1 MTMNK
6 NKIKIGVVGLGTVGS
21 GVINLLEKNK
31 AEIEK
36 RSGFSIEVT
45 CVSAANKDKK
55 RDCDVSSL
63 KFYNDPL
70 EMIELEDI
78 NIIVELMGGESLAK
92 DIVLKAL
99 EKKIHVVTANKALIA
114 LHGNEISK
122 IAENNKCD
130 VAYEA
135 SVAGAVPIIK
145 VIRESLNANIIHWV
159 AGIING
165 TTNYILTEM
174 LKSKKS
180 FGEVLKEAQA
190 LGYAE
195 ADPAFDVGGI
205 DAAHKLTIL
214 SSISFGIPL
223 NFNAIYIEGIDDIE
237 LVDLNY
243 AKELG
248 YAIKHLAIG
257 RKNATG
263 IELRVHPCLIPK
275 SRLLA
280 NVDGVK
286 NAVVVSSDAAGPTLY
301 YGAGAGSLATA
312 SSVVSDII
320 DISRKIIF
328 KSNASVPLLGYQ
340 VDDLKEQNI
349 LDIKEVESRYYL
361 RIRVTNRP
369 GVLAEITKIFGSKS
383 ISIESILQ
391 KEDLISDK
399 FVPIVLV
406 THTVIEK
413 NIFDALIDIEKLDVV
428 KGKIVKI
435 RIEELDS

>member
-1 MTMNK
+1 MNN
-6 NKIKIGVVGLGTVGS
+6 NKIKIGIAGLGTVGS

-31 AEIEK
+31 VEILK
-36 RSGFSIEVT
+36 RSGFEISIV
-45 CVSAANKDKK
+45 CVSASNKDKK
-55 RDCDVSSL
+55 RNCNIEGLS
-63 KFYNDPL
+63 FYTNPL
-70 EMIELEDI
+70 EMIRNESIDILIELI
-78 NIIVELMGGESLAK
+78 GGESLAK
-92 DIVLKAL
+92 ELVIEALK
-99 EKKIHVVTANKALIA
+99 KKIHVVTANKALIA
-114 LHGNEISK
+114 LHGNEISE
-122 IAENNKCD
+122 ISNKEGCD

-145 VIRESLNANIIHWV
+145 VIRESLNANEIEWI

-174 LKSKKS
+174 LKSKKD
-180 FGEVLKEAQA
+180 FNDVLKEAQE

-214 SSISFGIPL
+214 SSICFGIPL
-223 NFNAIYIEGIDDIE
+223 NFESIYIEGIESIE
-237 LVDLNY
+237 LDDLNY

-257 RKNATG
+257 RKNNDG
-263 IELRVHPCLIPK
+263 IELRVHSCLIPK
-275 SRLLA
+275 TRLIA

-320 DISRKIIF
+320 DISRKILS
-328 KSNASVPLLGYQ
+328 KSNNSVPLLSYQ
-340 VDDLKEQNI
+340 RNELQNKKI
-349 LDIKEVESRYYL
+349 LDINEIESRYYL
-361 RIRVTNRP
+361 RIRVTNKP
-369 GVLAEITKIFGSKS
+369 GVLADITKIFGSKS

-391 KEDLISDK
+391 KEDLVNDEN
-399 FVPIVLV
+399 VPIVLV
-406 THTVIEK
+406 THEVIEK
-413 NIFDALIDIEKLDVV
+413 NIIEALKDIEKLEVV
-428 KGKIVKI
+428 KGKIIKI
-435 RIEELDS
+435 RIEELES

>member
-1 MTMNK
+1 MNN
-6 NKIKIGVVGLGTVGS
+6 NKIKIGIAGLGTVGS

-31 AEIEK
+31 VEILK
-36 RSGFSIEVT
+36 RSGFEISIV
-45 CVSAANKDKK
+45 CVSASNKDKK
-55 RDCDVSSL
+55 RNCNIEGLS
-63 KFYNDPL
+63 FYTNPL
-70 EMIELEDI
+70 EMIRNESIDILIELIGGELEAK
-78 NIIVELMGGESLAK
+78 ELVIE
-92 DIVLKAL
+92 AL

-114 LHGNEISK
+114 LHGNEISE
-122 IAENNKCD
+122 ISNKEGCD

-145 VIRESLNANIIHWV
+145 VIRESLNGNEIEWI

-174 LKSKKS
+174 LKSKKD
-180 FGEVLKEAQA
+180 FNDVLKEAQE

-214 SSISFGIPL
+214 SSICFGIPL
-223 NFNAIYIEGIDDIE
+223 NCESIYIEGIESIE
-237 LVDLNY
+237 LDDLNY
-243 AKELG
+243 AKDLG

-257 RKNATG
+257 RKNKDG
-263 IELRVHPCLIPK
+263 IELRVHSCLIPK
-275 SRLLA
+275 TRLIA

-320 DISRKIIF
+320 DISRKILS
-328 KSNASVPLLGYQ
+328 KSNNSVPLLGYQ
-340 VDDLKEQNI
+340 RNDLQNKKI
-349 LDIKEVESRYYL
+349 LDINEIESRYYL
-361 RIRVTNRP
+361 RIRVKNKP
-369 GVLAEITKIFGSKS
+369 GVLADITKIFGRKS

-391 KEDLISDK
+391 KEDLVNDEN
-399 FVPIVLV
+399 VPIVLV
-406 THTVIEK
+406 THEVIEK
-413 NIFDALIDIEKLDVV
+413 NIIDALKDIEKLEVV
-428 KGKIVKI
+428 KGKIIKI
-435 RIEELDS
+435 RIEELES

>member
-1 MTMNK
+1 MNN
-6 NKIKIGVVGLGTVGS
+6 NKIKIGIAGLGTVGS

-31 AEIEK
+31 VEILK
-36 RSGFSIEVT
+36 RSGFEISIV
-45 CVSAANKDKK
+45 CVSASNKDKK
-55 RDCDVSSL
+55 RNCNIEGLS
-63 KFYNDPL
+63 FYTNPL
-70 EMIELEDI
+70 EMIRNESI
-78 NIIVELMGGESLAK
+78 NILIELIGGESLAK
-92 DIVLKAL
+92 ELVIEALK
-99 EKKIHVVTANKALIA
+99 KKIHVVTANKALIA
-114 LHGNEISK
+114 LHGNEISE
-122 IAENNKCD
+122 ISNKEGCD

-145 VIRESLNANIIHWV
+145 VIRESLNANEIEWI

-174 LKSKKS
+174 LKSKKD
-180 FGEVLKEAQA
+180 FNVVLKEAQD

-214 SSISFGIPL
+214 SSICFGIPL
-223 NFNAIYIEGIDDIE
+223 NFESIYIEGIESIE
-237 LVDLNY
+237 LDDLNY

-257 RKNATG
+257 RKNNDG
-263 IELRVHPCLIPK
+263 IELRVHSCLIPK
-275 SRLLA
+275 TRLIA

-320 DISRKIIF
+320 DISRKILS
-328 KSNASVPLLGYQ
+328 KSNNSVPLLSYQ
-340 VDDLKEQNI
+340 RNELQNKKI
-349 LDIKEVESRYYL
+349 LDINEIESRYYL
-361 RIRVTNRP
+361 RIRVTNKP
-369 GVLAEITKIFGSKS
+369 GVLADITKIFGSKS

-391 KEDLISDK
+391 KEDLVNDEN
-399 FVPIVLV
+399 VPIVLV
-406 THTVIEK
+406 THEVIEK
-413 NIFDALIDIEKLDVV
+413 NIIEALKDIEKLEVV
-428 KGKIVKI
+428 KGKIIKI
-435 RIEELDS
+435 RIEELES